1 MISIQ
6 QVIKKALNQNKGDM
20 FEIKN
25 LFDSSDWEKETKQ
38 HRRDLGTQFAKYAKG
53 SKDFELICRK
63 GNNHKV
69 YERL

>member
-1 MISIQ
+1 MISSQ
-6 QVIKKALNQNKGDM
+6 QVIKNALNQNKGDR
-20 FEIKN
+20 FEIKD
-25 LFDSSDWEKETKQ
+25 LFDSTNWKKETRK
-38 HRRDLGTQFAKYAKG
+38 HRRYLGTQFAKYAKG